1 MKLKMIKGKIVNV
14 DNNKNSIYLTKK
26 YKRFLELCSM
36 SVKIED
42 IKPGFICYDN
52 LIKHEITSLPYY
64 TVSNNILVVDCKTVY
79 ESEFTVMDDFISLSD
94 ANIIGGGYNLYRLF
108 ESKWYSMEYNKIR
121 KSYEYYDNSLY
132 DYSMLQYK
140 IEPISGDTLDE
151 NKYKFE
157 TRQITKFL

>member
-52 LIKHEITSLPYY
+52 LIKHEITSMPYY
-64 TVSNNILVVDCKTVY
+64 TVSNNFLVVDCKTIY
-79 ESEFTVMDDFISLSD
+79 ESGFTVMDDYISLSD
-94 ANIIGGGYNLYRLF
+94 MNIIGGGYNLYRLF
-108 ESKWYSMEYNKIR
+108 ESKCYSMEYNKIR
-121 KSYEYYDNSLY
+121 KSYEYYNNSLY
-132 DYSMLQYK
+132 DYSVLQYK
-140 IEPISGDTLDE
+140 IEPIVGDTLDV

>member
-1 MKLKMIKGKIVNV
+1 MKLKMIKGKIVNI
-14 DNNKNSIYLTKK
+14 DNKKSIYLTKK

-52 LIKHEITSLPYY
+52 LIKYEITSMPYY
-64 TVSNNILVVDCKTVY
+64 TVSNNFLVVDCKTIY
-79 ESEFTVMDDFISLSD
+79 ESGFTVMDDYISLSD
-94 ANIIGGGYNLYRLF
+94 SNIIGGGYNLERLF
-108 ESKWYSMEYNKIR
+108 ELQWCSMEYNKIR
-121 KSYEYYDNSLY
+121 KSYEYYEDIF
-132 DYSMLQYK
+132 DDVMLQYK
-140 IEPISGDTLDE
+140 IKPIAGDILDK

>member
-52 LIKHEITSLPYY
+52 LIKHEITSIPYY
-64 TVSNNILVVDCKTVY
+64 TVSNNFLIVDCKTIY
-79 ESEFTVMDDFISLSD
+79 ESGFTFMNDYISLSD
-94 ANIIGGGYNLYRLF
+94 TNIIGGGYNLYRLF
-108 ESKWYSMEYNKIR
+108 ESKCYSIEYNKIR
-121 KSYEYYDNSLY
+121 KSYEYYNNSLY
-132 DYSMLQYK
+132 DYSVLQYK
-140 IEPISGDTLDE
+140 IEPISGDVLDE

-157 TRQITKFL
+157 TRPITKFL